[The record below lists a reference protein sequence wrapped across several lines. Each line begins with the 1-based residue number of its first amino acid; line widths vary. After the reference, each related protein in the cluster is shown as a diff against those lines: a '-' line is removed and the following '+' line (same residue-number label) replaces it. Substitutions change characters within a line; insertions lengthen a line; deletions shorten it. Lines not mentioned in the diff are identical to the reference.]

1 MTENN
6 NLIDKQ
12 KSVHNAAWA
21 ACDAFRG
28 ILDATEYK
36 NYILSFLFSHYSS
49 HPNKPKETKCTARL
63 HAVLQSDCS

>member
-12 KSVHNAAWA
+12 NSVHNVAWA

-36 NYILSFLFSHYSS
+36 NYILSFLFLKY
-49 HPNKPKETKCTARL
+49 L
-63 HAVLQSDCS
+63 SDWHDHIKHSFTLNIKTQHW